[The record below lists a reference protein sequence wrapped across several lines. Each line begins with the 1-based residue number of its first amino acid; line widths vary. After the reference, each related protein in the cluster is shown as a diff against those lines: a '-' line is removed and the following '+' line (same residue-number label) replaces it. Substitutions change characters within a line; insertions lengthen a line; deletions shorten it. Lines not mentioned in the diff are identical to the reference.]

1 VSGFVFQPPMSL
13 EGPFVTNHV
22 RVDTGMGMLRQN
34 GAASEGTIPGAP
46 STYDLRVGALEGR
59 TSLGFALTPNLGF
72 RLDGS
77 ILAARGA
84 NTQSALHLGSS
95 VAFDVSPGLKFGLV
109 NDQDRGIAV
118 GLRAYGIAS
127 QAMGMRPT
135 VMSDVSTTQGPSQY
149 KDTAPIV
156 TMAHTE
162 TSTAGGG
169 ISASAAK
176 NIGKH
181 VGAQME
187 VGGEVSRVVVT
198 DTVDGR
204 VGANTRTIF
213 AGTAASV
220 DLSPI
225 APVGAMVEY
234 RFDHS
239 VTPVIESTDPS
250 VSTGTVGRSNMHR
263 MSAGVF
269 YTAQKNLSLGV
280 VGTYGL
286 THGAALGAT
295 SMGKLAHVAGG
306 RLTVGYFF

>member
-1 VSGFVFQPPMSL
+1 M
-13 EGPFVTNHV
+13 
-22 RVDTGMGMLRQN
+22 
-34 GAASEGTIPGAP
+34 
-46 STYDLRVGALEGR
+46 GALEGR
-59 TSLGFALTPNLGF
+59 TSLGFALTPKLGL

-95 VAFDVSPGLKFGLV
+95 VAFDVSPGLKFGLI
-109 NDQDRGIAV
+109 NDQERGIAV

-135 VMSDVSTTQGPSQY
+135 VMVMSDGVTTQRPSLAQA

-187 VGGEVSRVVVT
+187 VGGELSRVVVT

-204 VGANTRTIF
+204 VGASTRTIF

-263 MSAGVF
+263 MSAGIF
-269 YTAQKNLSLGV
+269 YTAQENLALGV